1 MKLINWFKNWNW
13 KYKEEF
19 IAIPIL
25 LTVFYFCNFLF
36 AVIFPG
42 SAFFDF
48 PSQIETIVHNIVTF
62 IIAITSAN
70 LAIWISFPNIYNFLR
85 TTFYDFNGELDK
97 KTKSNYA
104 VAILIV
110 FIIAAALIF

>member
-1 MKLINWFKNWNW
+1 MKKLINWFKNW
-13 KYKEEF
+13 KYKQEA

-25 LTVFYFCNFLF
+25 LFIFYVCNYFFTILF
-36 AVIFPG
+36 PN

-48 PSQIETIVHNIVTF
+48 VSQIGTIVNNIIMF

-70 LAIWISFPNIYNFLR
+70 LAIYISFPNVYKWIR
-85 TTFYDFNGELDK
+85 GTFYDFNGEMDK
-97 KTKSNYA
+97 NLKSKFA
-104 VAILIV
+104 VAILIT